1 MKSADVLKVIKNFEK
16 LPLKTRLSEKG
27 LNMGECG
34 VTNFLGIC
42 NTTMCH
48 GGWYA
53 AVAIKNK
60 FLKTFHYQDGANK
73 MAQDLGFKH
82 MSELS
87 EWAMQNPELWGN
99 ESGSNMFASKHA
111 FLTDKEFGATC
122 LEDIIEHW
130 RGVYQRLLV
139 KENTGKY
146 PDITKELAVLP
157 TEEKVDTKEVKSV
170 DIIV

>member
-82 MSELS
+82 MNELQK
-87 EWAMQNPELWGN
+87 WARDNEEIWGN
-99 ESGSNMFASKHA
+99 NYGGIMFSSAEA
-111 FLTDKEFGATC
+111 FEYKERFKANC
-122 LEDIIEHW
+122 LEDIVQHW
-130 RGVYQRLLV
+130 REVYERLLA